1 MNTTNQKKSNTEE
14 LTNVELTG
22 QYNVTVVDI
31 FVQIMNFLIAYVL
44 GVKPTKNTSNVI
56 NFTEEMTDRMY
67 QQIKSFINLNQENKR
82 FQPIN
87 NEMPYIF
94 KTDW

>member
-31 FVQIMNFLIAYVL
+31 FVQIMNFLIAYVQ